1 MKSEVIQTIPACI
14 YVLFAGPWSDRHGR
28 KFLIGCCLFGYVIAN
43 AVFLINLYFF
53 YELGAEFLLFEAL
66 QGKYFVVIILIIIVG
81 QNKSF
86 NFCKYHKLYYLHT
99 LSYRSYWW
107 KICFLFGFVFIYIRY
122 IRP

>member
-53 YELGAEFLLFEAL
+53 YELKAEYLLFEAL
-66 QGKYFVVIILIIIVG
+66 QGKYCG
-81 QNKSF
+81 NYF
-86 NFCKYHKLYYLHT
+86 NYNCGTK
-99 LSYRSYWW
+99 
-107 KICFLFGFVFIYIRY
+107 
-122 IRP
+122 